1 MPRGRQ
7 RARRARGRGKAVNG
21 FLRPHTGREA
31 ARIANY
37 EAGAEYNPK
46 IRELRQAS
54 KGSRKHLQNIGSY
67 YNKLAQDY
75 GDAQQAGLAAFQTA
89 QDTTAQQLAA
99 ASARSGEQIASLAKD
114 DEDFAKLVGGPKDTA
129 GLQEIAKA
137 AAAADRARVA
147 INAPTAQEQANY
159 LASLGGYKAA
169 SRMQGIEARRDERRN
184 RAKIKS
190 DLTDTRREKAMTRVA
205 RKEQIREGD
214 RAERAQRAQERL
226 AKREFTDP
234 KPYDEAI
241 LAQAQMGLEGDVASA
256 NAQTGAASIY
266 AGADRR
272 TAKATERA
280 AAQARRGRE
289 ATAEGQTQTA
299 KIYGKDGGSSGG
311 YNTREALALAE
322 SKGHFKSP
330 RAMLNYLVNRGVDLS
345 VARAAVKQATG
356 GGSRRQAR
364 QPSSYSRR
372 QHEGRVAQPG
382 VPKGPRQTVRRKRR

>member
-7 RARRARGRGKAVNG
+7 RGRGGRGRAKRVNG

-31 ARIANY
+31 AKIANF

-46 IRELRQAS
+46 IRELRQSA
-54 KGSRKHLQNIGSY
+54 KGSRKHLQNIGHF
-67 YNKLAQDY
+67 YNQLANDY
-75 GDAQQAGLAAFQTA
+75 AQAQQSGLAAFGTA
-89 QDTTAQQLAA
+89 QDATAKQLAE
-99 ASARSGEQIASLAKD
+99 ASQRSGEQFASLAKD
-114 DEDFAKLVGGPKDTA
+114 DEEFAKLVGGPKDTA
-129 GLQEIAKA
+129 GLSEIAKA
-137 AAAADRARVA
+137 GAAAERARVA
-147 INAPTAQEQANY
+147 INAPTSQEQANY

-169 SRMQGIEARRDERRN
+169 SRMQGIEARREERRN

-214 RAERAQRAQERL
+214 RAERAQRASERL

-241 LAQAQMGLEGDVASA
+241 LQQAQMGLQGDIASA

-280 AAQARRGRE
+280 SREARKGRE
-289 ATAEGQTQTA
+289 ATAQGQAKTA
-299 KIYGKDGGSSGG
+299 KIYGKNTGSSGG

-330 RAMLNYLVNRGVDLS
+330 RAMFNYLVNRGVDS
-345 VARAAVKQATG
+345 KTAQAAVKQATG
-356 GGSRRQAR
+356 G
-364 QPSSYSRR
+364 
-372 QHEGRVAQPG
+372 
-382 VPKGPRQTVRRKRR
+382 RRKSRPSAAARSGRFRR